1 MSKIVAVKKGSDG
14 DLEAFKL
21 DNGKEVDLNTA
32 ISMAKNDEIEDVL
45 VGKDK
50 LGRDTIRSKKD
61 DTPNNN
67 LSNLPIF

>member
-61 DTPNNN
+61 DTPDNN